1 MRLTLVLIL
10 PVIIIDVLLNWYIC
24 RAVRLRATRN
34 RRFWHRFAIV
44 ASAIL
49 IIFIAVITA
58 LPKKEGSNSDL
69 LTMMWALYAYFSVFI
84 PKAIWVIVDL
94 IGKIPQLWHHRR
106 IPGSTYAASVLAA
119 LTFITMWFGVF
130 NTHRIDVEEVTFS
143 DPAVPEAFDGMRIV
157 QISDLHTGTYGTDT
171 AFVSQL
177 VDRINSLNPD
187 IILFTGDI
195 VNRRSDEL
203 LPFVSVLARLRAP
216 MGVYSILG
224 NHDYGDYYS
233 WPSPR
238 AKEEN
243 MQLLKDLQAGM
254 GWTLL
259 NNSHRTFHS
268 NGDSLVL
275 IGVENI
281 GDPPFP
287 IYGDLDKAYP
297 GALADPAFKI
307 LMTHNPAHWVQDIK
321 EAPDKN
327 IPLTISGHTHA
338 MQMSIGRSLSPAAFR
353 YPTWGGMYG
362 DTDDAHRLY
371 VNIGAGEVGIP
382 ARIGATP
389 EITLFTLKKGSRD
402 SR

>member
-10 PVIIIDVLLNWYIC
+10 PVIIIDLLLDWYIC
-24 RAVRLRATRN
+24 RAVRLRASRN
-34 RRFWHRFAIV
+34 RRFWYRFAIC
-44 ASAIL
+44 ASAVL

-58 LPKKEGSNSDL
+58 LPKKEGSNGDL
-69 LTMMWALYAYFSVFI
+69 LTMMWALYAYCTIFI
-84 PKAIWVIVDL
+84 PKAIWVLVDL
-94 IGKIPQLWHHRR
+94 IGKIPQLWHRRR
-106 IPGSTYAASVLAA
+106 IPGSSFAALALAA
-119 LTFITMWFGVF
+119 LTFIAMWFGVF
-130 NTHRIDVEEVTFS
+130 NTHRIDVEEVTFA
-143 DPAVPEAFDGMRIV
+143 DPAVPKAFDGMRIV

-171 AFVSQL
+171 TFVSSL
-177 VDRINSLNPD
+177 VDRVNSLSPD
-187 IILFTGDI
+187 LILFTGDI

-203 LPFVSVLARLRAP
+203 LPFVSVLARLHAP

-224 NHDYGDYYS
+224 NHDYGDYYR
-233 WPSPR
+233 WPSPQ

-243 MQLLKDLQAGM
+243 LQLLKDLQAAM
-254 GWTLL
+254 RWTML

-287 IYGDLDKAYP
+287 VYGDLDKAYP
-297 GALADPAFKI
+297 GDLDDPAFKI
-307 LMTHNPAHWVQDIK
+307 LMTHNPAHWVEDLK
-321 EAPDKN
+321 ESPDKN
-327 IPLTISGHTHA
+327 IPLTLSGHTHA
-338 MQMSIGRSLSPAAFR
+338 MQMSVGRSWSPAAFR
-353 YPTWGGMYG
+353 YPTWGGLYG
-362 DTDDAHRLY
+362 DSDDAHRLY